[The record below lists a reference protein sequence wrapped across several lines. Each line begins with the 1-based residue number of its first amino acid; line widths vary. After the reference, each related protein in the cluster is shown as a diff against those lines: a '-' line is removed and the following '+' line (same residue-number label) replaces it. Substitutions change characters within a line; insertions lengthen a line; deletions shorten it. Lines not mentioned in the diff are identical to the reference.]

1 MTLGQTN
8 VVISVTESIAA
19 YLRLVNRTNTCDCL
33 NCMGFELIIL
43 QTLQTKAPLPYG
55 IKLHTGL
62 TGFQISLQ
70 QRVGQMI
77 SNSAFT
83 DLCHKV
89 KLVALIR
96 FFFYTLNKIAL
107 LDKSALGA
115 N

>member
-1 MTLGQTN
+1 
-8 VVISVTESIAA
+8 
-19 YLRLVNRTNTCDCL
+19 
-33 NCMGFELIIL
+33 MGFELIIL
-43 QTLQTKAPLPYG
+43 QTLQTKAPLPCG